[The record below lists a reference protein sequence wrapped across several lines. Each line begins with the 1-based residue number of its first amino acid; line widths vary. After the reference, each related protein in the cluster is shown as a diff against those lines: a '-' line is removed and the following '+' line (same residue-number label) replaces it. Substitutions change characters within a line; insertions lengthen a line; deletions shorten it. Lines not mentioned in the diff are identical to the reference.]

1 MSALTWDNVGE
12 RFYEVGVDRG
22 VVFPYKN
29 DAYQKGVAWN
39 GLTAVNENPSGAE
52 ATALYAD
59 NIKYLNLVSSEEFG
73 CTIEA
78 FTYPDEYAECDGSAE
93 PTDGVYLAQQPR
105 KPFGFAYRTRIG
117 NDTSGTEK
125 GYKIHLV
132 YNALAAPSSKSY
144 GTINDS
150 PDAMTLSW
158 EVTTTPIN
166 VSGYKPVAHIII
178 DSTKVGSS
186 QLATFEEIL
195 YGNEVSDSRLPLP
208 DEVLTIFRGSST
220 PSIELSRHSINV
232 TSGDSFEL
240 AVTKVP
246 NDASVTWASTSDS
259 VASVSN
265 GTVTAGTAGNAIIT
279 ASITVDGVT
288 YSDTCTVIVAAEA
301 NG

>member
-132 YNALAAPSSKSY
+132 
-144 GTINDS
+144 
-150 PDAMTLSW
+150 
-158 EVTTTPIN
+158 
-166 VSGYKPVAHIII
+166 
-178 DSTKVGSS
+178 
-186 QLATFEEIL
+186 
-195 YGNEVSDSRLPLP
+195 
-208 DEVLTIFRGSST
+208 
-220 PSIELSRHSINV
+220 
-232 TSGDSFEL
+232 
-240 AVTKVP
+240 
-246 NDASVTWASTSDS
+246 
-259 VASVSN
+259 
-265 GTVTAGTAGNAIIT
+265 
-279 ASITVDGVT
+279 
-288 YSDTCTVIVAAEA
+288 
-301 NG
+301 